1 MIYFLRHF
9 KVNDSSKN
17 WLNSDEF
24 DNWVKDYDTF
34 ELEYSHVILPRNI
47 DKIYVS
53 SQNRAIKSADF
64 LNLDYEIND
73 LLVEVP
79 IKSFINTKFKLPKWL
94 WLFAGRVSWFLNFK
108 QNETKKETNKR
119 VEYFIQNLDMTGNI
133 LIISH
138 GFLMMLLV
146 KKLKKIGY
154 TGIGEQEKYHR
165 MFVDK
170 MKEFKREMET
180 GEVLLSVKII
190 DFLKDWLV
198 SHIVNID
205 TKYSGFANTHGIK

>member
-9 KVNDSSKN
+9 KVKDSSKS

-34 ELEYSHVILPRNI
+34 ELEYSDIVLPKNI

-94 WLFAGRVSWFLNFK
+94 WLFLGRVAWFLNFK

-138 GFLMMLLV
+138 GFFMMLLV

-154 TGIGEQEKYHR
+154 TGNIST
-165 MFVDK
+165 K
-170 MKEFKREMET
+170 MSNGKVYILENK
-180 GEVLLSVKII
+180 
-190 DFLKDWLV
+190 
-198 SHIVNID
+198 
-205 TKYSGFANTHGIK
+205 

>member
-9 KVNDSSKN
+9 KVKDNSKS
-17 WLNSDEF
+17 WLNSEEF
-24 DNWVKDYDTF
+24 NQWVKSYDTF
-34 ELEYSHVILPRNI
+34 ELEYNSVVLPKNI

-64 LNLDYEIND
+64 LNLNYKIND

-94 WLFAGRVSWFLNFK
+94 WLFVGRLAWFFNLK
-108 QNETKKETNKR
+108 QLETKEETNER
-119 VEYFIQNLDMTGNI
+119 IENFIQNLDMNSNI

-138 GFLMMLLV
+138 GFFMILLL

-154 TGIGEQEKYHR
+154 RGDIPRRIGNGKVYILEK
-165 MFVDK
+165 
-170 MKEFKREMET
+170 
-180 GEVLLSVKII
+180 
-190 DFLKDWLV
+190 
-198 SHIVNID
+198 
-205 TKYSGFANTHGIK
+205 

>member
-1 MIYFLRHF
+1 MQNIYLFRHF
-9 KVNDSSKN
+9 KVKDSSSS

-34 ELEYSHVILPRNI
+34 KLEYTDIVLPKNI

-53 SQNRAIKSADF
+53 SQNRAIKSANF

-94 WLFAGRVSWFLNFK
+94 WLFIGRATWFLNLTKNENRK
-108 QNETKKETNKR
+108 QTTKR
-119 VEYFIQNLDMTGNI
+119 VETFISDIDLNNNI

-138 GFLMMLLV
+138 GFFMMLLV
-146 KKLKKIGY
+146 KKLKNVGY
-154 TGIGEQEKYHR
+154 TRNISS
-165 MFVDK
+165 K
-170 MKEFKREMET
+170 MSNGKVYILENK
-180 GEVLLSVKII
+180 
-190 DFLKDWLV
+190 
-198 SHIVNID
+198 
-205 TKYSGFANTHGIK
+205 

>member
-9 KVNDSSKN
+9 KVKDSSKN

-24 DNWVKDYDTF
+24 DKWVKGYDTF
-34 ELEYSHVILPRNI
+34 ELEYNDVVLPKNI
-47 DKIYVS
+47 DKIHVS
-53 SQNRAIKSADF
+53 SQIRAIKSADF

-94 WLFAGRVSWFLNFK
+94 WLFAGRLTWFFNFK
-108 QNETKKETNKR
+108 QIETKKETNKR
-119 VEYFIQNLDMTGNI
+119 VEDFIKNLDINSNI

-138 GFLMMLLV
+138 GFFMMLLI

-154 TGIGEQEKYHR
+154 NGNISK
-165 MFVDK
+165 K
-170 MKEFKREMET
+170 MKNGK
-180 GEVLLSVKII
+180 VCI
-190 DFLKDWLV
+190 LK
-198 SHIVNID
+198 N
-205 TKYSGFANTHGIK
+205 K

>member
-17 WLNSDEF
+17 WLNSSEF

-34 ELEYSHVILPRNI
+34 ELEYSDVFLPKNI

-64 LNLDYEIND
+64 LDLDYEIND

-94 WLFAGRVSWFLNFK
+94 WLFAGRVAWFFNFK
-108 QNETKKETNKR
+108 QIETKNETNKR
-119 VEYFIQNLDMTGNI
+119 VEDFTQNLDINRNI

-138 GFLMMLLV
+138 GFFMMLLV

-154 TGIGEQEKYHR
+154 NGNISS
-165 MFVDK
+165 K
-170 MKEFKREMET
+170 MSNGK
-180 GEVLLSVKII
+180 VYII
-190 DFLKDWLV
+190 K
-198 SHIVNID
+198 N
-205 TKYSGFANTHGIK
+205 K

>member
-9 KVNDSSKN
+9 KVKDSSKS

-34 ELEYSHVILPRNI
+34 ELEYSDIVLPKNI

-53 SQNRAIKSADF
+53 SQNRAIKSANF

-94 WLFAGRVSWFLNFK
+94 WLFVGRASWFLNFK

-119 VEYFIQNLDMTGNI
+119 VEYFIQNLDMTANI

-138 GFLMMLLV
+138 GFFMMLLV

-154 TGIGEQEKYHR
+154 TGNIST
-165 MFVDK
+165 K
-170 MKEFKREMET
+170 MSNGKVYILENK
-180 GEVLLSVKII
+180 
-190 DFLKDWLV
+190 
-198 SHIVNID
+198 
-205 TKYSGFANTHGIK
+205 

>member
-1 MIYFLRHF
+1 LIYFLRHF

-17 WLNSDEF
+17 WLNSSEF

-34 ELEYSHVILPRNI
+34 ELEYSDVFLPKNI

-64 LNLDYEIND
+64 LDLDYEIND

-94 WLFAGRVSWFLNFK
+94 WLFVGRVAWFLNFK
-108 QNETKKETNKR
+108 QNETKNETNKR
-119 VEYFIQNLDMTGNI
+119 VEDFTQNLDISSNI

-138 GFLMMLLV
+138 GFFMMLLV

-154 TGIGEQEKYHR
+154 NGNISS
-165 MFVDK
+165 K
-170 MKEFKREMET
+170 MSNGK
-180 GEVLLSVKII
+180 VYI
-190 DFLKDWLV
+190 LK
-198 SHIVNID
+198 N
-205 TKYSGFANTHGIK
+205 K

>member
-34 ELEYSHVILPRNI
+34 GLEYSHVILPRNI

-154 TGIGEQEKYHR
+154 TGNISS
-165 MFVDK
+165 K
-170 MKEFKREMET
+170 MSNGK
-180 GEVLLSVKII
+180 VYI
-190 DFLKDWLV
+190 LK
-198 SHIVNID
+198 N
-205 TKYSGFANTHGIK
+205 K

>member
-9 KVNDSSKN
+9 KVKDSSKS

-94 WLFAGRVSWFLNFK
+94 WLFVGRVAWFLNFK

-154 TGIGEQEKYHR
+154 TGNISS
-165 MFVDK
+165 K
-170 MKEFKREMET
+170 MSNGK
-180 GEVLLSVKII
+180 VYI
-190 DFLKDWLV
+190 LK
-198 SHIVNID
+198 N
-205 TKYSGFANTHGIK
+205 K